1 MLLPF
6 PHSWAVRCAKCGHTG
21 TVTAATADLAAKPL
35 RCGSCGHRQSLAPEI
50 IARAPRRPNGRRAR
64 ASRYAAC
71 AKHGGFAAIPVNY
84 QGIWLLLT
92 DR

>member
-1 MLLPF
+1 MQI
-6 PHSWAVRCAKCGHTG
+6 VRPSPALRVGDHRPR
-21 TVTAATADLAAKPL
+21 AASIDRTRGK
-35 RCGSCGHRQSLAPEI
+35 SK
-50 IARAPRRPNGRRAR
+50 
-64 ASRYAAC
+64 RYAAC